1 MEGRDINKKNQVRAG
16 GALRGPNLDRG
27 WGARCALENQCAATL
42 TEEGSDP
49 GDQVM
54 GDPAFPEDAG
64 QTWVIDVMKT
74 GFDVQKKGG
83 HLQARSLYGLYVIQE
98 DEAGI
103 ICAQPREGAALGS
116 VNQAL

>member
-1 MEGRDINKKNQVRAG
+1 VRAG

-27 WGARCALENQCAATL
+27 WGALRGPNLDRGWGARCPLENQFAATL

-83 HLQARSLYGLYVIQE
+83 HLQARSL
-98 DEAGI
+98 
-103 ICAQPREGAALGS
+103 
-116 VNQAL
+116 